1 MSHRAR
7 TKAEIRAILARE
19 HRTGSTLVHHGACRV
34 TCFYCRG
41 GCGALMA
48 ISVVRISIY
57 MCHLCVCFD
66 VVGNPIQ
73 HSHWVLVY
81 GSIMS
86 TIGRTLHRVQRMSM
100 QYVCIGVVRIPT
112 RPTAST
118 GNGPTTSSPGY
129 LLQADIHS

>member
-19 HRTGSTLVHHGACRV
+19 HRTGSTLAHHGACRV

-66 VVGNPIQ
+66 VVGNPIE

-81 GSIMS
+81 GSLMS
-86 TIGRTLHRVQRMSM
+86 TIGRTLHRVQRSV
-100 QYVCIGVVRIPT
+100 QYMHRPVIGVVRIPN

-118 GNGPTTSSPGY
+118 GNGPTTSGPVY
-129 LLQADIHS
+129 LLQA